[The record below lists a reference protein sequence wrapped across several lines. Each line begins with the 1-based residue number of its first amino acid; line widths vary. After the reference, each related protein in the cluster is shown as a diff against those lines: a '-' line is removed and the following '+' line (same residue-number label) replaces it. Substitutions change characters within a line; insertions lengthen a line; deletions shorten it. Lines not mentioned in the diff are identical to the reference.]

1 MYVTPAH
8 QTSWLPIGASSLYD
22 ASSSAEMDGSSFA
35 ADVRKSYRSSR
46 FVQVSQSTGGRAGG
60 GGAVLGLARWRDLR
74 GAMTSARQAIPR

>member
-1 MYVTPAH
+1 MTPAH

-22 ASSSAEMDGSSFA
+22 ASSSAEMDGSSLA
-35 ADVRKSYRSSR
+35 ASVRKSYRSSR

-74 GAMTSARQAIPR
+74 GED